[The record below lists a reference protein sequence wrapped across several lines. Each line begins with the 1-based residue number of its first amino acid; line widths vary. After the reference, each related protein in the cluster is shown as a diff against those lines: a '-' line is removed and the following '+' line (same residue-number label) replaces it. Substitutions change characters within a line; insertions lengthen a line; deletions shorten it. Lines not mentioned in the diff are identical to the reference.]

1 MTPAEVSNAMHALAK
16 QVNDPRLF
24 ENYAVDSANV
34 MERKHQY
41 AKARAEV
48 IVLDSDSESDGEQ
61 PPPAK
66 KRPRDDD
73 GEAGRKRPKVS
84 DWVIELGS
92 SSDSD
97 DAEEAQLVSDSES
110 KAEEAQL
117 VSDSESEAPIPKF
130 VTKQTPAQLQV
141 SRNELAKADYLYSRD
156 TEIDILKEVTKENL
170 VESQREYI
178 NALAKADYLSGK
190 DTDSE

>member
-16 QVNDPRLF
+16 QVNDSRLF

-97 DAEEAQLVSDSES
+97 DAEEA
-110 KAEEAQL
+110 
-117 VSDSESEAPIPKF
+117 PIPEF

-141 SRNELAKADYLYSRD
+141 SRNDLAKADYLYGRD
-156 TEIDILKEVTKENL
+156 TEIDMLKEVTKENL

-178 NALAKADYLSGK
+178 NALANADYLSGS
-190 DTDSE
+190 DTDSD